1 MDVYSYVQDL
11 EIPNGSTTR
20 SNCPE
25 CKGYN
30 TFTATNNSGMLVWNC
45 YKVSCPVG
53 GASRIHLTAE
63 DIKKGLSPKKIEP
76 IIDWIKPDY
85 LVSGDNNISVKDWTL
100 QWGIEDVHILYDLKE
115 HRAVFPL
122 YNNGLMI
129 DAVGRSLGNRL
140 PKWKRYGNSGMPY
153 ITGIG
158 NIAVVVED
166 CLSACIV
173 STNPEYLGVAILGT
187 SLTEQ
192 TKNYLS
198 QFDKVIIA
206 LDPDALPKV
215 LGIVSELKPFV
226 AEVKALRLFDDLK
239 YKNPEDLKK
248 LEEIK
253 WN

>member
-11 EIPNGSTTR
+11 EISNGSTER
-20 SNCPE
+20 LNCPV

-30 TFTATNNSGMLVWNC
+30 TFTATNNNGMLVWNC
-45 YKVSCPVG
+45 YKVSCSIH

-63 DIKKGLSPKKIEP
+63 DIKKGLTSGKIEP
-76 IIDWIKPDY
+76 VIDWIKPDY
-85 LVSGDNNISVKDWTL
+85 IVSGDTNVSLQDWIM
-100 QWGIEDVHILYDLKE
+100 QWELDAHILYDIRE
-115 HRAVFPL
+115 HRAVFPI

-129 DAVGRSLGNRL
+129 DAVGRSLANRL

-153 ITGIG
+153 VTGVG
-158 NIAVVVED
+158 RIAVVVED

-173 STNPEYLGVAILGT
+173 AENNIYLGVALLGT

-192 TKNYLS
+192 SKNYLS
-198 QFDKVIIA
+198 QFDKVVVA

-215 LGIVSELKPFV
+215 LGIVSELKPYV
-226 AEVKALRLFDDLK
+226 DEVKAVRLTDDLK
-239 YKNPEDLKK
+239 YRNSEDLKT
-248 LEEIK
+248 LGELK

>member
-11 EIPNGSTTR
+11 EISNGSTER
-20 SNCPE
+20 LNCPV

-30 TFTATNNSGMLVWNC
+30 TFTATNNNGMLVWNC
-45 YKVSCPVG
+45 YKVSCSIH

-63 DIKKGLSPKKIEP
+63 DIKKGLTSGKIEP
-76 IIDWIKPDY
+76 VIDWIKPDY
-85 LVSGDNNISVKDWTL
+85 IVSGDANVSLQDWIM
-100 QWGIEDVHILYDLKE
+100 QWELDAHILYDIRE
-115 HRAVFPL
+115 HRAVFPI

-129 DAVGRSLGNRL
+129 DAVGRSLANRL

-153 ITGIG
+153 VTGVG
-158 NIAVVVED
+158 RIAVVVED

-173 STNPEYLGVAILGT
+173 AENNIYLGVALLGT

-192 TKNYLS
+192 SKNYLS
-198 QFDKVIIA
+198 QFDKVVVA

-215 LGIVSELKPFV
+215 LGIVSELKPYV
-226 AEVKALRLFDDLK
+226 DEVKAVRLTDDLK
-239 YKNPEDLKK
+239 YRNSEDLKT
-248 LEEIK
+248 LGELK

>member
-11 EIPNGSTTR
+11 EISNGSTER
-20 SNCPE
+20 LNCPV

-30 TFTATNNSGMLVWNC
+30 TFTATNNNGMLVWNC
-45 YKVSCPVG
+45 YKVSCSIH

-63 DIKKGLSPKKIEP
+63 DIKKGLTSGKIEP
-76 IIDWIKPDY
+76 VIDWIKPDY
-85 LVSGDNNISVKDWTL
+85 IVSGDTNVSLQDWIM
-100 QWGIEDVHILYDLKE
+100 QWELNAHILYDIRE
-115 HRAVFPL
+115 HRAVFPI

-129 DAVGRSLGNRL
+129 DAVGRSLANRL

-153 ITGIG
+153 VTGVG
-158 NIAVVVED
+158 RIAVVVED

-173 STNPEYLGVAILGT
+173 AENNIYLGVALLGT

-192 TKNYLS
+192 SKNYLS
-198 QFDKVIIA
+198 QFDKVVVA

-215 LGIVSELKPFV
+215 LGIVSELKPYV
-226 AEVKALRLFDDLK
+226 DEVKAVRLTDDLK
-239 YKNPEDLKK
+239 YRNSEDLKT
-248 LEEIK
+248 LGELK